1 MPYIK
6 VYADLET
13 LQDHARTKLLE
24 LWNQR
29 SYTKRFKCTHES
41 KQIANRDE
49 IRLTA
54 VLIGHNPRD
63 RHEIFS
69 ETYKKDAKNKNR
81 AFYKKLYN
89 IVQQFIQQCDE
100 KGPYEEQ
107 RLVENPSEVREGLR
121 KIINR

>member
-81 AFYKKLYN
+81 LFYKSFYN
-89 IVQQFIQQCDE
+89 VVERFISEADE
-100 KGPYEEQ
+100 LGHEEER
-107 RLVENPSEVREGLR
+107 RLNS
-121 KIINR
+121 NSF